1 MQYKIA
7 LALAL
12 SLNAAANLMM
22 KFGVRR
28 LEASGGGLA
37 NLLTNWVLLG
47 GLALFALNVAFYT
60 YALSRIPIS
69 VAYPIMVSAGFAV
82 IAVVAGSWLGER
94 LSSLQWG
101 GVATIVVGVWLVAS
115 EMNVIAV
122 E

>member
-82 IAVVAGSWLGER
+82 IAVVAGIWLGER
-94 LSSLQWG
+94 LSSLQWV
-101 GVATIVVGVWLVAS
+101 GVATILVGVWLVAS